1 MEAAR
6 KIEFEKRPRA
16 ARVAPYLAPTKC
28 LSCEDEAGYR
38 TVAVTKEVELKG
50 ESIPV
55 TYECQECQ
63 KCGHSLLSVAQM
75 EQRVRN
81 TVAAYQAKHGLLSAK
96 EIASRRKAL
105 GYATQQALSDAAPAI
120 AIATLKRVEA
130 GQHVQDPGT
139 DSILRMA
146 LEKLDQE
153 KRQNH
158 LMAFLRTELSSP
170 IEAEATTRGNKPGV
184 FVASAWRGAW
194 ATLPLA
200 ACFTVVASQRA
211 PLPIGLDS
219 IPPREVARG
228 C

>member
-16 ARVAPYLAPTKC
+16 ARVAPYTAPTKC
-28 LSCEDEAGYR
+28 LSCEGEAGYQ
-38 TVAVTKEVELKG
+38 TVPVTKDVELKG
-50 ESIPV
+50 EFIPV

-75 EQRVRN
+75 EQRVRK
-81 TVAAYQAKHGLLSAK
+81 TVAAYQAKHGLLTAK
-96 EIASRRKAL
+96 DIATRRKAL

-146 LEKLDQE
+146 LEKLEQE

-158 LMAFLRTELSSP
+158 LMAFLRTELP
-170 IEAEATTRGNKPGV
+170 IVVDVETTTRGTKPGPL
-184 FVASAWRGAW
+184 VASALRGMW

-200 ACFTVVASQRA
+200 ACFTVVTSPRAIPDDAHAS
-211 PLPIGLDS
+211 LP
-219 IPPREVARG
+219 PVEVAR
-228 C
+228 

>member
-38 TVAVTKEVELKG
+38 TVSVTKDVELKG

-55 TYECQECQ
+55 NYECQECQ
-63 KCGHSLLSVAQM
+63 NCGHSLLSVAQM
-75 EQRVRN
+75 EQRVRG
-81 TVAAYQAKHGLLSAK
+81 TVAAYQAKHDLLTAQ
-96 EIASRRKAL
+96 EVAARRKAL
-105 GYATQQALSDAAPAI
+105 GYATQQALADASPAI

-139 DSILRMA
+139 DFILRKA
-146 LEKLDQE
+146 LEKLELE
-153 KRQNH
+153 KKQSH
-158 LMAFLRTELSSP
+158 LMNFLRSELP
-170 IEAEATTRGNKPGV
+170 IVVDVETTTRGTKPGPL
-184 FVASAWRGAW
+184 VASALRGMW

-200 ACFTVVASQRA
+200 ACFTVVASLRA
-211 PLPIGLDS
+211 IPDDAHASLP
-219 IPPREVARG
+219 PVEVAR
-228 C
+228 